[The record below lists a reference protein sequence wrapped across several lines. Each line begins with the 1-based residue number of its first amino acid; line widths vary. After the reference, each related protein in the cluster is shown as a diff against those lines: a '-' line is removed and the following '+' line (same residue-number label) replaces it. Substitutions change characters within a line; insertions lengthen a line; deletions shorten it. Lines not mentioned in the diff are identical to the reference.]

1 MTPVP
6 PAVPAPTLPLPESA
20 LSVAELDGLGR
31 ADAVRFVRFLEE
43 CGHRMVWIPEVAGRE
58 AFTTA
63 ALVLGAT
70 ERMIVGNGVARA
82 LERVPKSVAS
92 AAYGLATDHPGRY
105 VLGLGVSGAVRER
118 GVGPLPFLRGYLDGV
133 DADLERRGGGRES
146 VPRVLGAYSPG
157 ITRLAAERADGLLT
171 FLVTPE
177 HTRWARE
184 TVGDELFVSVVQWA
198 VVGRDRA
205 AAREVARARLAY
217 YLTLPH
223 QIAKL
228 TRLGFTEADLAPPG
242 SDRLV
247 DALVA
252 CGTPD
257 EVRRAA
263 QRQYEA
269 GATQVA
275 LSLTGPLDDAKRE
288 AYRALAPDVRTYVPE
303 DGTPVHIPYDGGGL
317 MSADGETD

>member
-1 MTPVP
+1 MTLS
-6 PAVPAPTLPLPESA
+6 LPRSA
-20 LSVAELDGLGR
+20 LSIAELDDLDHEG
-31 ADAVRFVRFLEE
+31 AVRFLRALEE
-43 CGHRMVWIPEVAGRE
+43 GGHRMVWIPEVAGRE

-63 ALVLGAT
+63 ALALGST
-70 ERMIVGNGVARA
+70 HRMIVGNGVARA
-82 LERVPKSVAS
+82 LERVPKSAAS
-92 AAYGLATDHPGRY
+92 AARDLAAGYPGRY

-118 GVGPLPFLRGYLDGV
+118 GVGPLPFLRDYLDEV
-133 DADLERRGGGRES
+133 DATIARRGGSRAA
-146 VPRVLGAYSPG
+146 VPRVLGAYSAG
-157 ITRLAAERADGLLT
+157 ITRLAAERADGLIT

-184 TVGDELFVSVVQWA
+184 TIGDDLFLSVVQWA

-205 AAREVARARLAY
+205 AARDVARERLAY

-257 EVRRAA
+257 QVRQAVRR
-263 QRQYEA
+263 QYDA

-275 LSLTGPLDDAKRE
+275 ISLVGRLDDAKLD
-288 AYRALAPDVRTYVPE
+288 AYRALAPPHMIRMTGDDDT
-303 DGTPVHIPYDGGGL
+303 
-317 MSADGETD
+317 

>member
-1 MTPVP
+1 MTLS
-6 PAVPAPTLPLPESA
+6 LPSDA
-20 LSVAELDGLGR
+20 LSIAELDDLDHDGV
-31 ADAVRFVRFLEE
+31 VRFVRVLEE
-43 CGHRMVWIPEVAGRE
+43 SGHRMVWIPEVAGRE

-63 ALVLGAT
+63 ALVLGST
-70 ERMIVGNGVARA
+70 QRMIVGNGVARA
-82 LERVPKSVAS
+82 LERVPKSAAS
-92 AAYGLATDHPGRY
+92 AARDLAAGFPGRY

-118 GVGPLPFLRGYLDGV
+118 GIGPLPFLRDYLDGI
-133 DADLERRGGGRES
+133 DATLARRGGI
-146 VPRVLGAYSPG
+146 VPRVLGAYSAG
-157 ITRLAAERADGLLT
+157 ITRLAAERADGLIT

-184 TVGDELFVSVVQWA
+184 TIGPDLFLSVVQWA

-205 AAREVARARLAY
+205 AARDVARRRLAY

-242 SDRLV
+242 SDRLI

-252 CGTPD
+252 CGTP
-257 EVRRAA
+257 EQVRQAL
-263 QRQYEA
+263 RQQYDA

-275 LSLTGPLDDAKRE
+275 VSLVGPLDDAKLD
-288 AYRALAPDVRTYVPE
+288 AYRALAP
-303 DGTPVHIPYDGGGL
+303 
-317 MSADGETD
+317 

>member
-1 MTPVP
+1 MTLS
-6 PAVPAPTLPLPESA
+6 LPRTA
-20 LSVAELDGLGR
+20 LSVAELDHLDHDGV
-31 ADAVRFVRFLEE
+31 VRFVRTLEE
-43 CGHRMVWIPEVAGRE
+43 YGHRMLWIPEVTGRE

-63 ALVLGAT
+63 ALVLAST
-70 ERMIVGNGVARA
+70 DRLVVGNGVARA
-82 LERVPKSVAS
+82 LERVPKSAGS
-92 AAYGLATDHPGRY
+92 AARDLAAGYPGRY

-118 GVGPLPFLRGYLDGV
+118 GIGPLPFLREYLDGV
-133 DADLERRGGGRES
+133 DKVAPG
-146 VPRVLGAYSPG
+146 VPRVLGAYSAG
-157 ITRLAAERADGLLT
+157 ITRLAAERADGLIT

-184 TVGDELFVSVVQWA
+184 TVGDLFLSVVQWA
-198 VVGRDRA
+198 VVGRSRA
-205 AAREVARARLAY
+205 AAREVARERLAY

-252 CGTPD
+252 CGTPGQ
-257 EVRRAA
+257 VRDAVRA
-263 QRQYEA
+263 QYDA

-275 LSLTGPLDDAKRE
+275 LTLVGPLDDAKLD
-288 AYRALAPDVRTYVPE
+288 AYRALAE
-303 DGTPVHIPYDGGGL
+303 
-317 MSADGETD
+317 EEN

>member
-1 MTPVP
+1 MTLS
-6 PAVPAPTLPLPESA
+6 LPSAA
-20 LSVAELDGLGR
+20 LSIAELDGLDHEEV
-31 ADAVRFVRFLEE
+31 ARFVRVLEE
-43 CGHRMVWIPEVAGRE
+43 SGHRMVWIPEVAGRE

-63 ALVLGAT
+63 ALVLGST
-70 ERMIVGNGVARA
+70 RRLIVGNGVARA
-82 LERVPKSVAS
+82 LERVPKSAAS
-92 AAYGLATDHPGRY
+92 AARDLAAGYPGRY

-118 GVGPLPFLRGYLDGV
+118 GIGPLPFLRDYLDGI
-133 DADLERRGGGRES
+133 DATLARRGGT
-146 VPRVLGAYSPG
+146 VPRVLGAYSAG
-157 ITRLAAERADGLLT
+157 ITRLAAERADGLIT

-184 TVGDELFVSVVQWA
+184 KIGPDLFLSVVQWA

-205 AAREVARARLAY
+205 AARDVARARLAY

-252 CGTPD
+252 CGTP
-257 EVRRAA
+257 EQVREALR
-263 QRQYEA
+263 RQYDA

-275 LSLTGPLDDAKRE
+275 LSLVGPLDEAKLD
-288 AYRALAPDVRTYVPE
+288 AYRALAADHRTAMERTY
-303 DGTPVHIPYDGGGL
+303 
-317 MSADGETD
+317 

>member
-1 MTPVP
+1 MTLR
-6 PAVPAPTLPLPESA
+6 LPRTA
-20 LSVAELDGLGR
+20 LSIAELDELDHDGV
-31 ADAVRFVRFLEE
+31 VRFVRALEDS
-43 CGHRMVWIPEVAGRE
+43 GHRMVWIPEVAGRE

-70 ERMIVGNGVARA
+70 KRMIVGNGVARA
-82 LERVPKSVAS
+82 LERVPKSAGS
-92 AAYGLATDHPGRY
+92 AAFDLAAAYPGRY

-118 GVGPLPFLRGYLDGV
+118 GVGPLPFLRDYLDGV
-133 DADLERRGGGRES
+133 DETLARRGGGR
-146 VPRVLGAYSPG
+146 VPRVLGAYSAG
-157 ITRLAAERADGLLT
+157 ITRLAAERADGLIT

-184 TVGDELFVSVVQWA
+184 TIGPETFLSVVHWA

-205 AAREVARARLAY
+205 TARDIARERLAY

-228 TRLGFTEADLAPPG
+228 TRLGFTDADLAPPG
-242 SDRLV
+242 SDRLL

-257 EVRRAA
+257 QVREAL
-263 QRQYEA
+263 RQQYDA

-275 LSLTGPLDDAKRE
+275 VSLVGPLDDAKLD
-288 AYRALAPDVRTYVPE
+288 AYRALTE
-303 DGTPVHIPYDGGGL
+303 
-317 MSADGETD
+317 EEN

>member
-1 MTPVP
+1 MTLS
-6 PAVPAPTLPLPESA
+6 LPRTA
-20 LSVAELDGLGR
+20 LSVAELDHLDHDGV
-31 ADAVRFVRFLEE
+31 VRFVRTLEE
-43 CGHRMVWIPEVAGRE
+43 YGHRMLWIPEVTGRE

-63 ALVLGAT
+63 ALVLAST
-70 ERMIVGNGVARA
+70 DRLVVGNGVARA
-82 LERVPKSVAS
+82 LERVPKSAGS
-92 AAYGLATDHPGRY
+92 AARDLAAGYPGRY

-118 GVGPLPFLRGYLDGV
+118 GIGPLPFLREYLDGV
-133 DADLERRGGGRES
+133 DKVAPG
-146 VPRVLGAYSPG
+146 VPRVLGAYSAG
-157 ITRLAAERADGLLT
+157 ITRLAAERADGLIT

-184 TVGDELFVSVVQWA
+184 TVGDLFLSVVQWA
-198 VVGRDRA
+198 VVGRSRA
-205 AAREVARARLAY
+205 AARDVARERLAY

-252 CGTPD
+252 CGTPGQ
-257 EVRRAA
+257 VRDAVRA
-263 QRQYEA
+263 QYDA

-275 LSLTGPLDDAKRE
+275 LTLVGPLDDAKLD
-288 AYRALAPDVRTYVPE
+288 AYRALAE
-303 DGTPVHIPYDGGGL
+303 
-317 MSADGETD
+317 EEN

>member
-1 MTPVP
+1 MTLS
-6 PAVPAPTLPLPESA
+6 LPRTA
-20 LSVAELDGLGR
+20 LSVAELDHLDHDGV
-31 ADAVRFVRFLEE
+31 VRFVRTLEE
-43 CGHRMVWIPEVAGRE
+43 YGHRMLWIPEVTGRE

-63 ALVLGAT
+63 SLVLAST
-70 ERMIVGNGVARA
+70 DRLVVGNGVARA
-82 LERVPKSVAS
+82 LERVPKSAGS
-92 AAYGLATDHPGRY
+92 AARDLAAGYPGRY

-118 GVGPLPFLRGYLDGV
+118 GIGPLPFLREYLDGV
-133 DADLERRGGGRES
+133 DKVAPG
-146 VPRVLGAYSPG
+146 VPRVLGAYSAG
-157 ITRLAAERADGLLT
+157 ITRLAAERADGLIT

-184 TVGDELFVSVVQWA
+184 TVGDLFLSVVQWA
-198 VVGRDRA
+198 VVGRSRA
-205 AAREVARARLAY
+205 AARDVARERLAY

-252 CGTPD
+252 CGTPGQ
-257 EVRRAA
+257 VRDAVRA
-263 QRQYEA
+263 QYDA

-275 LSLTGPLDDAKRE
+275 LTLVGPLDDAKLD
-288 AYRALAPDVRTYVPE
+288 AYRALAE
-303 DGTPVHIPYDGGGL
+303 
-317 MSADGETD
+317 EEN

>member
-1 MTPVP
+1 MTLS
-6 PAVPAPTLPLPESA
+6 LPRSA
-20 LSVAELDGLGR
+20 LSIAELDDLDHGG
-31 ADAVRFVRFLEE
+31 AVRFLRVLEE
-43 CGHRMVWIPEVAGRE
+43 AGHPMVWIPEVAGRE

-63 ALVLGAT
+63 ALALGST
-70 ERMIVGNGVARA
+70 RRMIVGNGVARA
-82 LERVPKSVAS
+82 LERVPNSAAS
-92 AAYGLATDHPGRY
+92 AARDLAAGYPGRY

-118 GVGPLPFLRGYLDGV
+118 GVGPLPFLRHYLDEV
-133 DADLERRGGGRES
+133 DATIARRGGGVA

-157 ITRLAAERADGLLT
+157 ITRLASERADGLIT

-184 TVGDELFVSVVQWA
+184 TIGDDPFLSVVQWA

-205 AAREVARARLAY
+205 AAREVARRRLGY

-228 TRLGFTEADLAPPG
+228 TRLGFTEADLTPPG

-247 DALVA
+247 DALVVR
-252 CGTPD
+252 GTP
-257 EVRRAA
+257 EQVRQAVRR
-263 QRQYEA
+263 QYDA

-275 LSLTGPLDDAKRE
+275 ISLVGRLDDAKLD
-288 AYRALAPDVRTYVPE
+288 AYRALAPAHHPPPHTNRTTGE
-303 DGTPVHIPYDGGGL
+303 DT
-317 MSADGETD
+317 

>member
-1 MTPVP
+1 MTLS
-6 PAVPAPTLPLPESA
+6 LPRTA
-20 LSVAELDGLGR
+20 LSIAELDDLDHDGV
-31 ADAVRFVRFLEE
+31 VRFVRALEE
-43 CGHRMVWIPEVAGRE
+43 FGHQMVWIPEVSGRE

-63 ALVLGAT
+63 ALVLSAT
-70 ERMIVGNGVARA
+70 EKLIVGNGVARA
-82 LERVPKSVAS
+82 LERVPKSAGS
-92 AAYGLATDHPGRY
+92 AARDLAAGYPGRY

-118 GVGPLPFLRGYLDGV
+118 GVGPLPFLRSYLDGV
-133 DADLERRGGGRES
+133 DKVAPG
-146 VPRVLGAYSPG
+146 VPRVLGAYSAG
-157 ITRLAAERADGLLT
+157 ITKLAAERADGLIT

-184 TVGDELFVSVVQWA
+184 TVGDLFLSVVQWA
-198 VVGRDRA
+198 VVGRSRA
-205 AAREVARARLAY
+205 EAREVARQRLAY

-252 CGTPD
+252 CGTPSQ
-257 EVRRAA
+257 VREAVQA
-263 QRQYEA
+263 QYDA

-275 LSLTGPLDDAKRE
+275 LTLVGPLDDGKLA
-288 AYRALAPDVRTYVPE
+288 AYRALAE
-303 DGTPVHIPYDGGGL
+303 
-317 MSADGETD
+317 EEN

>member
-1 MTPVP
+1 MTLS
-6 PAVPAPTLPLPESA
+6 LPRTA
-20 LSVAELDGLGR
+20 LSVAELDHLDHDGV
-31 ADAVRFVRFLEE
+31 VRFVRTLEE
-43 CGHRMVWIPEVAGRE
+43 YGHRMLWIPEVTGRE

-63 ALVLGAT
+63 ALVLAST
-70 ERMIVGNGVARA
+70 DRLVVGNGVARA
-82 LERVPKSVAS
+82 LERVPKSAAS
-92 AAYGLATDHPGRY
+92 AARDLAAGYPGRY

-118 GVGPLPFLRGYLDGV
+118 GIGPLPFLREYLDGV
-133 DADLERRGGGRES
+133 DKVAPG
-146 VPRVLGAYSPG
+146 VPRVLGAYSAG
-157 ITRLAAERADGLLT
+157 ITRLAAERADGLIT

-184 TVGDELFVSVVQWA
+184 TVGDLFLSVVQWA
-198 VVGRDRA
+198 VVGRSRA
-205 AAREVARARLAY
+205 AAREVARERLAY

-252 CGTPD
+252 CGTPGQ
-257 EVRRAA
+257 VRDAVRA
-263 QRQYEA
+263 QYDA

-275 LSLTGPLDDAKRE
+275 LTLVGPLDDAKLD
-288 AYRALAPDVRTYVPE
+288 AYRALAE
-303 DGTPVHIPYDGGGL
+303 
-317 MSADGETD
+317 EEN

>member
-1 MTPVP
+1 MTLS
-6 PAVPAPTLPLPESA
+6 LPRTA
-20 LSVAELDGLGR
+20 LSVAELDHLDHDGV
-31 ADAVRFVRFLEE
+31 VRFVRTLEE
-43 CGHRMVWIPEVAGRE
+43 YGHRMVWIPEVTGRE

-63 ALVLGAT
+63 ALVLAST
-70 ERMIVGNGVARA
+70 DRLVVGNGVARA
-82 LERVPKSVAS
+82 LERVPKSAGS
-92 AAYGLATDHPGRY
+92 AARDLAAGYPGRY

-118 GVGPLPFLRGYLDGV
+118 GIGPLPFLREYLDGV
-133 DADLERRGGGRES
+133 DKVAPG
-146 VPRVLGAYSPG
+146 VPRVLGAYSAG
-157 ITRLAAERADGLLT
+157 ITRLAAERADGLIT

-184 TVGDELFVSVVQWA
+184 TVGELFLSVVQWA
-198 VVGRDRA
+198 VVGRSRA
-205 AAREVARARLAY
+205 AAREVARERLAY

-252 CGTPD
+252 CGTPGQ
-257 EVRRAA
+257 VRDAVRA
-263 QRQYEA
+263 QYDA

-275 LSLTGPLDDAKRE
+275 LTLVGPLDDAKLD
-288 AYRALAPDVRTYVPE
+288 AYRALAE
-303 DGTPVHIPYDGGGL
+303 
-317 MSADGETD
+317 EEN

>member
-1 MTPVP
+1 MTLSP
-6 PAVPAPTLPLPESA
+6 PRKLALPRAA
-20 LSVAELDGLGR
+20 LSIGELDELDHDG
-31 ADAVRFVRFLEE
+31 AVRFVRVLEE
-43 CGHRMVWIPEVAGRE
+43 SGHRMVWIPEVAGRE

-82 LERVPKSVAS
+82 LERVPKSAAS
-92 AAYGLATDHPGRY
+92 AAQDLAAGYPGRY
-105 VLGLGVSGAVRER
+105 VLGLGSSGAARER
-118 GVGPLPFLRGYLDGV
+118 GVGPLPFLRGYLDEV
-133 DADLERRGGGRES
+133 DTTIARRGGTRAE
-146 VPRVLGAYSPG
+146 VPRVLGAYSEG
-157 ITRLAAERADGLLT
+157 ITRLAAERADGLIT
-171 FLVTPE
+171 VLVTPE

-184 TVGDELFVSVVQWA
+184 TIGPDLFLSVVQWA

-205 AAREVARARLAY
+205 TAREVARERLAY
-217 YLTLPH
+217 YLKLPH

-252 CGTPD
+252 CGTP
-257 EVRRAA
+257 EQVREALR
-263 QRQYEA
+263 QQYEA

-275 LSLTGPLDDAKRE
+275 VSLVGPLDDAKFD
-288 AYRALAPDVRTYVPE
+288 AYRALASLTHE
-303 DGTPVHIPYDGGGL
+303 
-317 MSADGETD
+317 EN

>member
-1 MTPVP
+1 MN
-6 PAVPAPTLPLPESA
+6 PTLSLPRNA
-20 LSVAELDGLGR
+20 LSIAELDDLDHGGV
-31 ADAVRFVRFLEE
+31 VRFVRHLEE
-43 CGHRMVWIPEVAGRE
+43 SGHLMVWIPEVAGRE

-70 ERMIVGNGVARA
+70 QRLIVGNGVARA
-82 LERVPKSVAS
+82 LEREPKSAAS
-92 AAYGLATDHPGRY
+92 AAQDLAAGYPGRY

-118 GVGPLPFLRGYLDGV
+118 GIGPLPFLRGYLDGI
-133 DADLERRGGGRES
+133 DATIERRGGTRAE
-146 VPRVLGAYSPG
+146 VPRVLGAYSAG
-157 ITRLAAERADGLLT
+157 ITRLAAERADGLIT

-184 TVGDELFVSVVQWA
+184 TIGPEKFLSVVQWA

-205 AAREVARARLAY
+205 TAREVARKRLAY

-252 CGTPD
+252 CGTP
-257 EVRRAA
+257 EQVWRAL
-263 QRQYEA
+263 REQYDA

-275 LSLTGPLDDAKRE
+275 VSLVGPLGEAKLD
-288 AYRALAPDVRTYVPE
+288 AYRALAP
-303 DGTPVHIPYDGGGL
+303 
-317 MSADGETD
+317 

>member
-1 MTPVP
+1 MTLS
-6 PAVPAPTLPLPESA
+6 LPRTA
-20 LSVAELDGLGR
+20 LSVAELDHLDHDGV
-31 ADAVRFVRFLEE
+31 VRFVRTLEE
-43 CGHRMVWIPEVAGRE
+43 YGHRMLWIPEVTGRE

-63 ALVLGAT
+63 ALVLAST
-70 ERMIVGNGVARA
+70 DRLVVGNGVARA
-82 LERVPKSVAS
+82 LERVPKSAAS
-92 AAYGLATDHPGRY
+92 AARDLAAGYPGRY

-118 GVGPLPFLRGYLDGV
+118 GIGPLPFLREYLDGV
-133 DADLERRGGGRES
+133 DKVAPG
-146 VPRVLGAYSPG
+146 VPRVLGAYSAG
-157 ITRLAAERADGLLT
+157 ITRLAAERADGLIT

-184 TVGDELFVSVVQWA
+184 TVGELFLSVVQWA
-198 VVGRDRA
+198 VVGRSRA
-205 AAREVARARLAY
+205 AAREVARERLAY

-252 CGTPD
+252 CGTPGQ
-257 EVRRAA
+257 VRDAVRA
-263 QRQYEA
+263 QYDA

-275 LSLTGPLDDAKRE
+275 LTLVGPLDDAKLD
-288 AYRALAPDVRTYVPE
+288 AYRALAE
-303 DGTPVHIPYDGGGL
+303 
-317 MSADGETD
+317 EEN

>member
-1 MTPVP
+1 MTLS
-6 PAVPAPTLPLPESA
+6 LPRTA
-20 LSVAELDGLGR
+20 LSVAELDHLDHDGV
-31 ADAVRFVRFLEE
+31 VRFVRTLEE
-43 CGHRMVWIPEVAGRE
+43 YGHRMVWIPEVTGRE

-63 ALVLGAT
+63 ALVLAST
-70 ERMIVGNGVARA
+70 DRLVVGNGVARA
-82 LERVPKSVAS
+82 LERVPKSAGS
-92 AAYGLATDHPGRY
+92 AARDLAAGYPGRY

-118 GVGPLPFLRGYLDGV
+118 GIGPLPFLREYLDGV
-133 DADLERRGGGRES
+133 DKIAPG
-146 VPRVLGAYSPG
+146 VPRVLGAYSAG
-157 ITRLAAERADGLLT
+157 ITRLAAERADGLIT

-184 TVGDELFVSVVQWA
+184 TVGDLFLSVVQWA
-198 VVGRDRA
+198 VVGRSRA
-205 AAREVARARLAY
+205 AAREVARERLAY

-252 CGTPD
+252 CGTPGQ
-257 EVRRAA
+257 VRDAVRA
-263 QRQYEA
+263 QYDA

-275 LSLTGPLDDAKRE
+275 LTLVGPLDDAKLD
-288 AYRALAPDVRTYVPE
+288 AYRALAE
-303 DGTPVHIPYDGGGL
+303 
-317 MSADGETD
+317 EEN